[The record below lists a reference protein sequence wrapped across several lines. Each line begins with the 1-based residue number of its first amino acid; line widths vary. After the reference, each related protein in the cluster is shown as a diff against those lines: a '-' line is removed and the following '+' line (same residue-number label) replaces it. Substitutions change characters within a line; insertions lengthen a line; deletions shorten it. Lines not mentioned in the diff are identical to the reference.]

1 MTILMIMLQDCR
13 KDLLATFNQVA
24 DAPALQA
31 LEANETQTTAKE
43 ALDAPEDDNAKPAK
57 QVKTQA
63 LLATKTEMPSPT
75 SNGLEEASLDTPS
88 FEGDSGAKL
97 NGDDW
102 EWDHD
107 SRGGWGYWYSKGW
120 AYDDNRYGY
129 GYNKSWHGDDWR
141 WDGYGYS
148 QHDQSWHNNNYWRKP
163 SWHEALTR
171 PGTSDLFE
179 CSTPCSTRPTS
190 KSTPPSSQ
198 KVEDQKTQPTE
209 ADEATERRRKQ
220 QHAQYM

>member
-24 DAPALQA
+24 ECMGEELSGACEADAPANTRAAKRSLQA
-31 LEANETQTTAKE
+31 LEGNPNHREE

-129 GYNKSWHGDDWR
+129 GYNKCWHGDDWR

-163 SWHEALTR
+163 STCMA
-171 PGTSDLFE
+171 
-179 CSTPCSTRPTS
+179 
-190 KSTPPSSQ
+190 
-198 KVEDQKTQPTE
+198 
-209 ADEATERRRKQ
+209 
-220 QHAQYM
+220 